1 MTVCKV
7 RIHNLPKFLNPGES
21 GGNRMRVVLIAPAPA
36 SYIWRKRRAAF
47 TLPPMAL
54 PLLAAVTPPGVE
66 VRLIDE
72 AVQDVDLNLE
82 ADLIGFSAMTATAPR
97 AYKLADHFRS
107 RGIQVV
113 MGGVHPSSLP
123 EEALRHS
130 DSVIIGEG
138 ERRWAEV
145 LKDAGGRSLKRIYE
159 NSSPLSLDLLPSPR
173 WDLLPA
179 QRYFVPRTVQVSRGC
194 PLSCSFCSVSSF
206 FGRSYRHR
214 PTSQVIEEI
223 KAHKKKLLIFADDN
237 IAGNPEAAKEL
248 FAAMVP
254 LKKKW
259 VSQCSL
265 SIADDPELLELAA
278 QSGCIGL
285 LIGFESISPEVL
297 KSIDKRVNLRRN
309 YEETILKIHGRGI
322 HIQASFIFGFD
333 EDTPESIPATVQFVK
348 QNRLTGVN
356 YCRLTPFPG
365 TSLYADLE
373 REGRIIDRDWAKY
386 DRQNVVFQPRN
397 FSPRDL
403 QEKIFWAYH
412 QTYNLRSLWQRRPF
426 SFQHLS
432 LYLVL
437 NFGYMKGLK
446 KTEREVMGKQ

>member
-1 MTVCKV
+1 
-7 RIHNLPKFLNPGES
+7 
-21 GGNRMRVVLIAPAPA
+21 MRVVLIAPAPA
-36 SYIWRKRRAAF
+36 SYIWRKKRAAF

-54 PLLAAVTPPGVE
+54 PLLAAATPPGVE

-72 AVQDVDLNLE
+72 TVEEVDLKLE
-82 ADLIGFSAMTATAPR
+82 ADLVGFSVMTATAPR
-97 AYKLADHFRS
+97 AYQLADHFRS

-123 EEALRHS
+123 EEALQHS
-130 DSVIIGEG
+130 DAVVIGEG
-138 ERRWAEV
+138 ESHWVKVVE
-145 LKDAGGRSLKRIYE
+145 DAGGRSLQRTYE
-159 NSSPLSLDLLPSPR
+159 NASSFPLDQLPAPK

-179 QRYFVPRTVQVSRGC
+179 QKYFVPRTVQVTRGC
-194 PLSCSFCSVSSF
+194 PMACSFCSVSSF
-206 FGRSYRHR
+206 FGRSCRQR
-214 PTSQVIEEI
+214 PVSQVVEEI
-223 KAHKKKLLIFADDN
+223 KAHKKRLLIFADDN
-237 IAGNPEAAKEL
+237 IAGNPDSAKEL
-248 FAAMVP
+248 FAAMIP

-265 SIADDPELLELAA
+265 SIADDPELLDLAA
-278 QSGCIGL
+278 RSGCIGL

-297 KSIDKRVNLRRN
+297 KSIGKQINLRRN
-309 YEETILKIHGRGI
+309 YEEAIRKIHGRGI

-333 EDTPESIPATVQFVK
+333 EDRPDTIPATVRFVK
-348 QNRLTGVN
+348 ENRLTGVN

-365 TSLYADLE
+365 TKLYADLE
-373 REGRIIDRDWAKY
+373 EEGRIIDRNWANY

-397 FSPRDL
+397 FTPSGL
-403 QEKIFWAYH
+403 QEQIFWAYR

-426 SFQHLS
+426 SYQHFS

-446 KTEREVMGKQ
+446 RMEKEVMGGKKKPTAAR

>member
-1 MTVCKV
+1 
-7 RIHNLPKFLNPGES
+7 
-21 GGNRMRVVLIAPAPA
+21 MRVALIAPAPA
-36 SYIWRKRRAAF
+36 SYIWRKKRAAF

-54 PLLAAVTPPGVE
+54 PLLAALSPRGVE

-72 AVQDVDLNLE
+72 AVEDVGLNLE
-82 ADLIGFSAMTATAPR
+82 ADLVGLSVMTATAPR
-97 AYKLADHFRS
+97 AYRLGDHFRS

-123 EEALRHS
+123 EEALQHS
-130 DSVIIGEG
+130 DAVVIGEG
-138 ERRWAEV
+138 EFLWLRI
-145 LKDAGGRSLKRIYE
+145 LKDADQGSLKRTYQ
-159 NSSPLSLDLLPSPR
+159 NPSTFPLDRLPAPR

-194 PLSCSFCSVSSF
+194 PMSCSFCSVSSF
-206 FGRSYRHR
+206 FGRSYRQR
-214 PTSQVIEEI
+214 STSQVIEEI
-223 KAHKKKLLIFADDN
+223 RAHKKRLLIFADDN

-248 FAAMVP
+248 FAAMIP

-265 SIADDPELLELAA
+265 SVADDPELLDLAA
-278 QSGCIGL
+278 RSGCIGL

-297 KSIDKRVNLRRN
+297 KSIGKRVNLHRQYQEAIR
-309 YEETILKIHGRGI
+309 KIHSRGI
-322 HIQASFIFGFD
+322 HIQGSFIFGFD
-333 EDTPESIPATVQFVK
+333 EDTPESIPATVRFVK
-348 QNRLTGVN
+348 ENRLTGVN

-365 TSLYADLE
+365 TKLYADLE
-373 REGRIIDRDWAKY
+373 REGRIIDRDWSNY

-397 FSPRDL
+397 FTPQDL
-403 QEKIFWAYH
+403 QEKIFWAYS

-426 SFQHLS
+426 SFQHFS
-432 LYLVL
+432 LYLLL

-446 KTEREVMGKQ
+446 KMEREVMRRTA

>member
-1 MTVCKV
+1 
-7 RIHNLPKFLNPGES
+7 
-21 GGNRMRVVLIAPAPA
+21 MRVVLIAPAPA
-36 SYIWRKRRAAF
+36 SYIWRKKRAAF

-54 PLLAAVTPPGVE
+54 PLLAALSPPGVE

-82 ADLIGFSAMTATAPR
+82 ADLVGFSVMTATAPR
-97 AYKLADHFRS
+97 AYRLADRFRS
-107 RGIQVV
+107 RGIKVV

-123 EEALRHS
+123 EEALQHS
-130 DSVIIGEG
+130 DAVVIGEG
-138 ERRWAEV
+138 EGHWARI
-145 LKDAGGRSLKRIYE
+145 LKDADQGSLKRTYE
-159 NSSPLSLDLLPSPR
+159 NSSSIPLDQLPIPS

-194 PLSCSFCSVSSF
+194 PMSCSFCSVSSF

-214 PTSQVIEEI
+214 SAFQVIEEI
-223 KAHKKKLLIFADDN
+223 RAHKKKLLIFADDN

-248 FAAMVP
+248 FAAMIP

-265 SIADDPELLELAA
+265 SIADDPELLDLAA
-278 QSGCIGL
+278 RSGCIGL
-285 LIGFESISPEVL
+285 LIGFESISLEVL
-297 KSIDKRVNLRRN
+297 KSIGKRVNLHRQYQEAIR
-309 YEETILKIHGRGI
+309 KIHARGI
-322 HIQASFIFGFD
+322 HIQGSFIFGFD

-348 QNRLTGVN
+348 ENRLTGVN

-365 TSLYADLE
+365 TKLYADLD
-373 REGRIIDRDWAKY
+373 REGRIIDRDWSKY

-397 FSPRDL
+397 FAPRDL
-403 QEKIFWAYH
+403 QEKIFWAYS

-426 SFQHLS
+426 SFQHFS
-432 LYLVL
+432 LYLLL

-446 KTEREVMGKQ
+446 KMEREVMGRTA

>member
-1 MTVCKV
+1 
-7 RIHNLPKFLNPGES
+7 
-21 GGNRMRVVLIAPAPA
+21 MRLVLISPAPA
-36 SYIWRKRRAAF
+36 SYIWRKKRAAF

-66 VRLIDE
+66 VRLVDE
-72 AVQDVDLNLE
+72 AVEDVDLNME
-82 ADLIGFSAMTATAPR
+82 ADLVGLSVMTATAPR
-97 AYKLADHFRS
+97 AYQLADHFRS

-123 EEALRHS
+123 DEALQHS
-130 DSVIIGEG
+130 DSVVIGEG
-138 ERRWAEV
+138 EGHWVQV
-145 LKDAGGRSLKRIYE
+145 LGDFEQGSLKKIYQ
-159 NSSPLSLDLLPSPR
+159 NSTPFPLHELPPPR

-194 PLSCSFCSVSSF
+194 PMSCSFCSVSSF

-214 PTSQVIEEI
+214 PVSRVIEEI
-223 KAHKKKLLIFADDN
+223 KALKKKLLIFADDN
-237 IAGNPEAAKEL
+237 IAGHPDSAKEL
-248 FAAMVP
+248 FASMIP

-265 SIADDPELLELAA
+265 SIADDPELLDLAA
-278 QSGCIGL
+278 RSGCIGL

-297 KSIDKRVNLRRN
+297 KSIGKQVNLRRN
-309 YEETILKIHGRGI
+309 YEEAIRKIHQRGI

-348 QNRLTGVN
+348 ENRLTGVN

-365 TSLYADLE
+365 TKLYADLGK
-373 REGRIIDRDWAKY
+373 EGRIIDRDWSKY

-397 FSPRDL
+397 FTPRDL
-403 QEKIFWAYH
+403 QEKIFWAYS

-426 SFQHLS
+426 SFQHFS

-446 KTEREVMGKQ
+446 KMEREVMGGK

>member
-1 MTVCKV
+1 
-7 RIHNLPKFLNPGES
+7 
-21 GGNRMRVVLIAPAPA
+21 MRVVLIAPAPA

-72 AVQDVDLNLE
+72 AVEDVDLNLE
-82 ADLIGFSAMTATAPR
+82 VDLVGISVMTATAPR
-97 AYKLADHFRS
+97 AYQLGDHFRA
-107 RGIQVV
+107 RGIKVV

-123 EEALRHS
+123 EEALQHC
-130 DSVIIGEG
+130 DSAVIGEG
-138 ERRWAEV
+138 EIHWPKV
-145 LKDAGGRSLKRIYE
+145 LKDAGKGSLGRIYR
-159 NSSPLSLDLLPSPR
+159 NTDPFPLDQLPSPR

-179 QRYFVPRTVQVSRGC
+179 KRYFVPQTVQVTRGC
-194 PLSCSFCSVSSF
+194 PMSCSFCSVSSF
-206 FGRSYRHR
+206 FGRSYRRR
-214 PTSQVIEEI
+214 PISQVIEEI

-237 IAGNPEAAKEL
+237 IAGNPDSAKEL

-265 SIADDPELLELAA
+265 TIADDPELLDLAA
-278 QSGCIGL
+278 RSGCIGL
-285 LIGFESISPEVL
+285 LIGFESISPAVL
-297 KSIDKRVNLRRN
+297 RSIGKNVNLTRN
-309 YEETILKIHGRGI
+309 YEEAIRRIHQRGI

-333 EDTPESIPATVQFVK
+333 EDRPDTIPATVQFVK
-348 QNRLTGVN
+348 ENRLTGVN

-365 TSLYADLE
+365 TPLYDQLE
-373 REGRIIDRDWAKY
+373 KEGRIIDRDWSKY

-397 FSPRDL
+397 FTPREL
-403 QEKIFWAYH
+403 QEKIFWAYR
-412 QTYNLRSLWQRRPF
+412 QTYNLGSLWQRRPS
-426 SFQHLS
+426 SFQHFS

-437 NFGYMKGLK
+437 NFGYLKGLK
-446 KTEREVMGKQ
+446 KMERELMGR

>member
-1 MTVCKV
+1 
-7 RIHNLPKFLNPGES
+7 
-21 GGNRMRVVLIAPAPA
+21 MRVSLIAPAPA
-36 SYIWRKRRAAF
+36 SYIWRKKRAAF

-72 AVQDVDLNLE
+72 AVEEVDVKLE
-82 ADLIGFSAMTATAPR
+82 ADLVGLSVMTATAPR
-97 AYKLADHFRS
+97 AYELADRFRS
-107 RGIQVV
+107 RGIKVV

-123 EEALRHS
+123 DEALQHS
-130 DSVIIGEG
+130 DSVVIGEG
-138 ERRWAEV
+138 EVHWRRI
-145 LKDAGGRSLKRIYE
+145 LGDAGREGLKRIYE
-159 NSSPLSLDLLPSPR
+159 NSSSLPLDQLPVPR

-194 PLSCSFCSVSSF
+194 PMSCSFCSVSSF

-214 PTSQVIEEI
+214 PVRQVIEEI
-223 KAHKKKLLIFADDN
+223 KAHRKRLLIFADDN
-237 IAGNPEAAKEL
+237 ITGNPDSAKEL

-265 SIADDPELLELAA
+265 SIADDPELLDLAA
-278 QSGCIGL
+278 RSGCIGL

-297 KSIDKRVNLRRN
+297 KSIGKQVNLRGD
-309 YEETILKIHGRGI
+309 YEQAIRKIHGRGI

-333 EDTPESIPATVQFVK
+333 EDRPDTIPATVQFVK
-348 QNRLTGVN
+348 ENRLTGVN

-365 TSLYADLE
+365 TKLYADLD
-373 REGRIIDRDWAKY
+373 RQGRIIDRDWAKY

-397 FSPRDL
+397 FTPRDL
-403 QEKIFWAYH
+403 QEKIFWAYS

-426 SFQHLS
+426 SFQHFS

-446 KTEREVMGKQ
+446 KMEREVMGGK